1 MKLANSWVE
10 DAPTATVLE
19 AFHDEVEEHDEV
31 DEAKD
36 GCGGVAW
43 QQYVLK
49 KPRTSNKMLHELAR
63 EIRGV
68 EKERRKKLTTTHY
81 KTIFDK
87 WEAASRP
94 SLRAGHDYFTEL
106 LAKLDCVTVPKGE
119 TLQAAF
125 ERAKGKEPPSNVVL
139 TCNEGVQLFA
149 SLCRELQEMAGDQPI
164 MLHQL
169 SVAKLFDHSSHR
181 TISNWIRA
189 LKTLGVLKPAEAA
202 IPRARA
208 GRYFYVGLND
218 DSQVTGAK
226 KDASL
231 PTTGA
236 TLPAN
241 GEAGAVESRLMN
253 ESRVRGRE
261 L

>member
-1 MKLANSWVE
+1 MKLVESWLD
-10 DAPTATVLE
+10 DAPTATALE
-19 AFHDEVEEHDEV
+19 HFHDEVEEHDEV

-49 KPRTSNKMLHELAR
+49 KPHTSNKLLHELAR

-68 EKERRKKLTTTHY
+68 EKKRGRKLLPARY
-81 KTIFDK
+81 KALCDN

-94 SLRAGHDYFTEL
+94 FLQAGHDYFTEL

-125 ERAKGKEPPSNVVL
+125 ERAKGKGPPSNVL
-139 TCNEGVQLFA
+139 PTCNEGVQLFA

-169 SVAKLFDHSSHR
+169 SVAKLFGHSSHR

-189 LKTLGVLKPAEAA
+189 LKTLEVLKPAEAA

-208 GRYFYVGLND
+208 ARYFYVGLND
-218 DSQVTGAK
+218 DSQVTG
-226 KDASL
+226 
-231 PTTGA
+231 G
-236 TLPAN
+236 
-241 GEAGAVESRLMN
+241 
-253 ESRVRGRE
+253 
-261 L
+261 